1 MSAVERFE
9 GAHSI
14 GWLASVCLHAML
26 VFGALMVTQRLTL
39 APQPAPFTW
48 NVAMWAA
55 PQESLQRSAPSTTI
69 PTPVITVPSPAPS
82 THASRQAGSGVS
94 TGSVIAE
101 PVLPLSDDPNGRLD
115 QPSPVQES
123 APPVESLEQQQVVD
137 QVAMPTEAIV
147 SPSPSNSRQQE
158 MHSEVSQTT
167 QPSLPREV
175 PSSVPGQSA
184 HPAFVARPDY
194 AWLSETIMRRMQEL
208 KRYPA
213 EARLDRAEGKVVLKA
228 VIRSNG
234 AVETVE
240 IFQSSGHQ
248 SLDRAA
254 VELLTQ
260 AGPFQFP
267 RPLEKPQMTV
277 KIPMNYRLEP

>member
-1 MSAVERFE
+1 
-9 GAHSI
+9 
-14 GWLASVCLHAML
+14 
-26 VFGALMVTQRLTL
+26 
-39 APQPAPFTW
+39 
-48 NVAMWAA
+48 MW
-55 PQESLQRSAPSTTI
+55 PSPIESLESTTASTSI
-69 PTPVITVPSPAPS
+69 QTPVIKIPSPAS
-82 THASRQAGSGVS
+82 LTHAPTRPAGGSISRA
-94 TGSVIAE
+94 SVIAE
-101 PVLPLSDDPNGRLD
+101 PVLPLSDEPIERVNQASSDQNSAPLLGSHEQQQAVDPVAM
-115 QPSPVQES
+115 PAEAVVS
-123 APPVESLEQQQVVD
+123 APPLESRE
-137 QVAMPTEAIV
+137 
-147 SPSPSNSRQQE
+147 QE
-158 MHSEVSQTT
+158 MHSDWSPTT

-175 PSSVPGQSA
+175 SSSVPGQSA
-184 HPAFVARPDY
+184 NPVFVAHPDY
-194 AWLSETIMRRMQEL
+194 GWLSETIMRRMQEL

-267 RPLEKPQMTV
+267 RPLERPQMTV

>member
-1 MSAVERFE
+1 MIVAERLG
-9 GAHSI
+9 GAHSL
-14 GWLASVCLHAML
+14 GWLTSVCLHAVL
-26 VFGALMVTQRLTL
+26 AFGALLVTQRLTL

-48 NVAMWAA
+48 NVA
-55 PQESLQRSAPSTTI
+55 LLSAPSTALQPSPPPTTLQAPI
-69 PTPVITVPSPAPS
+69 IKAPSPTPLAEAS
-82 THASRQAGSGVS
+82 TRAKGSASS
-94 TGSVIAE
+94 TAAMTGE
-101 PVLPLSDDPNGRLD
+101 PVLPASDEPIKGRNQTSAALD
-115 QPSPVQES
+115 TPH
-123 APPVESLEQQQVVD
+123 VESIEQQQTVEQIVVPA
-137 QVAMPTEAIV
+137 QPVASDPQLPNRE
-147 SPSPSNSRQQE
+147 PE
-158 MHSEVSQTT
+158 MRSEFSQTT
-167 QPSLPREV
+167 QHVPRAVASGGPEQLPSL
-175 PSSVPGQSA
+175 A
-184 HPAFVARPDY
+184 PAPRPDY

-213 EARLDRAEGKVVLKA
+213 DARLDRAEGKVVLKA

-234 AVETVE
+234 AVEAVE
-240 IFQSSGHQ
+240 VFQSSGHQ